1 MVLTSM
7 GRWKEASNAYGRA
20 MVYDPNDAA
29 LVKAEEEVKKLQRR
43 FDLLSVLL
51 DGGGSGT
58 QRKKVQ
64 LYPYLSMP
72 PMKES
77 KQVLNQINLYLNP
90 LPNRWRFFCTR
101 YELWSTCITYRRHM
115 HSAPPSCDDRAPAPL
130 PTTTPQLPTE
140 NENQSSSSST
150 HTASTAWET

>member
-29 LVKAEEEVKKLQRR
+29 LVKAGEEVKKLQRR

-77 KQVLNQINLYLNP
+77 KQALNQINLILKSSPESMELLLYKVRALVYLHNVQEAYA
-90 LPNRWRFFCTR
+90 L
-101 YELWSTCITYRRHM
+101 STFLMRR
-115 HSAPPSCDDRAPAPL
+115 
-130 PTTTPQLPTE
+130 
-140 NENQSSSSST
+140 SST
-150 HTASTAWET
+150 STSADNNATASNGE